1 MPTRIDMFRL
11 PNYKATVVSNYQE
24 IHYMK
29 LLNDS
34 QKPENIEQLK
44 NWLIFEDR
52 GINMYSL
59 DSYFS
64 NINFIRN

>member
-11 PNYKATVVSNYQE
+11 PNYKATVVSNYRE

>member
-11 PNYKATVVSNYQE
+11 QNYEATVVSNYRE

-59 DSYFS
+59 DIYFS

>member
-11 PNYKATVVSNYQE
+11 PNYEATVVSNYRE

-44 NWLIFEDR
+44 NWLIFKDR

-59 DSYFS
+59 DIYFS

>member
-11 PNYKATVVSNYQE
+11 PNYKATIVSNYRE

>member
-11 PNYKATVVSNYQE
+11 PNYKATVVSNYRE

-34 QKPENIEQLK
+34 QKLENIEQLK